1 MFRGVAVG
9 ERSVLECSAGE
20 GTELQGKLNR
30 GARQAR
36 SEGEVWASSLA
47 N

>member
-1 MFRGVAVG
+1 MFREVAGG
-9 ERSVLECSAGE
+9 EKSVLVCSAGE

-36 SEGEVWASSLA
+36 SEDEVWASSLA